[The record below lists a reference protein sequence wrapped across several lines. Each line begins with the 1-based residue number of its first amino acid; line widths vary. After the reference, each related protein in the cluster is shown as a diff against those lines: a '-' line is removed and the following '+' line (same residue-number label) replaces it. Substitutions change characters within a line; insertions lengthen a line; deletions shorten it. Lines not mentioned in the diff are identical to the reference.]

1 MQLTIKTD
9 HKWRET
15 LYRYDLPDR
24 VLVTEFDYQNAE
36 EVGDGYFQYR
46 GRWYHMD
53 QFMVVTPN
61 SPLRGWDGYHSDSSP
76 WQPQLGP
83 MTENTSR

>member
-24 VLVTEFDYQNAE
+24 VLVTEFDYQDAE
-36 EVGDGYFQYR
+36 EVGDGYPNHR
-46 GRWYHMD
+46 GRWHYMD
-53 QFMVVTPN
+53 RLYRDPN
-61 SPLRGWDGYHSDSSP
+61 PFLAWLGWL
-76 WQPQLGP
+76 PQ
-83 MTENTSR
+83 